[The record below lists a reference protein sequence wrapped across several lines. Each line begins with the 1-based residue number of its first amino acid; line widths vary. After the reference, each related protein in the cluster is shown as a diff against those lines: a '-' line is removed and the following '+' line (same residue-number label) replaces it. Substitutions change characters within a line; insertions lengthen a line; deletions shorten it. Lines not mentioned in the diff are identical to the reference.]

1 MRRSAGAIWALAMFR
16 DQLFQPHHAGV
27 AEQVRENETVSV
39 SACAKTRPAGSRR
52 STLVEPLEVPS
63 IYKFGRRIHFRSP
76 NAAAA
81 RRTQVNLD
89 DF

>member
-1 MRRSAGAIWALAMFR
+1 M
-16 DQLFQPHHAGV
+16 

-63 IYKFGRRIHFRSP
+63 I
-76 NAAAA
+76 
-81 RRTQVNLD
+81 
-89 DF
+89 